1 MQNRKWYEW
10 LLTLAYIAMVLLCVY
25 LNVFSKS
32 QQEGLANIVV
42 NVVMFVI
49 VGIIFLSCELNN
61 FFPMNRI
68 IADLKGA
75 TAKIRSD
82 AMNSHQFLWEP
93 YNASNVELFT
103 EQRLKDEFQDYIFE
117 LNRITNTEKAYY
129 KCDIED
135 YINYDLV
142 DSVMHRN
149 VLNQVPGVMTGLGIL
164 GTFIGLSLGLQHFST
179 GTTAEVTNSIGPLM
193 DGIKVAFHTSIYG
206 LVFSLMFNYAYKR
219 KLDEAENAVKE
230 FIVAYKKYVLPDTTT
245 DGINKLME
253 LQQQQ
258 VTAIRRMTD
267 RVSSDLQTML
277 DPQFERLNG
286 TITDFGNMATRTQ
299 MDAMAMVVKE
309 FIRQMNQSLAGSFQQ
324 LQEIVNQS
332 YAAQQQNAQ
341 MMQNILKETG
351 SNAVNLQEINRQT
364 GAVAGNLNAYAQSV
378 AGMQQE
384 MEKNLSNLYAE
395 TEKQK
400 GIIIQEQNYLS
411 DLAAYRI
418 SLNESGNRLS
428 ADLKEQESLL
438 GEIRSLVIKLNKQ
451 VSGSN
456 ADLQQALDH
465 QTEVLEEL
473 KNAIAALS
481 QPRSRREIR

>member
-1 MQNRKWYEW
+1 M
-10 LLTLAYIAMVLLCVY
+10 
-25 LNVFSKS
+25 
-32 QQEGLANIVV
+32 
-42 NVVMFVI
+42 
-49 VGIIFLSCELNN
+49 
-61 FFPMNRI
+61 
-68 IADLKGA
+68 
-75 TAKIRSD
+75 
-82 AMNSHQFLWEP
+82 
-93 YNASNVELFT
+93 
-103 EQRLKDEFQDYIFE
+103 
-117 LNRITNTEKAYY
+117 
-129 KCDIED
+129 
-135 YINYDLV
+135 
-142 DSVMHRN
+142 
-149 VLNQVPGVMTGLGIL
+149 
-164 GTFIGLSLGLQHFST
+164 
-179 GTTAEVTNSIGPLM
+179 
-193 DGIKVAFHTSIYG
+193 
-206 LVFSLMFNYAYKR
+206 
-219 KLDEAENAVKE
+219 
-230 FIVAYKKYVLPDTTT
+230 LPDTTT

-332 YAAQQQNAQ
+332 YASQQQNAQ
-341 MMQNILKETG
+341 MMQSILQETG
-351 SNAVNLQEINRQT
+351 SNAANLQEINRQT
-364 GAVAGNLNAYAQSV
+364 GAVAGNLDAYAQSV